1 MPCYSFVNEKWLN
14 HSKDVAERL
23 LRDERLRIAA
33 KRTSIILKSEGLDI
47 DYSLL
52 KEATVIGGAL
62 HDIGKTLTTYQKGE
76 SYNTPHDTQQSL
88 AVLTSFTG
96 HDQAGAVILTYFL
109 RNDQDFGGRFL
120 ELTSNKPTTKG
131 HIVENGLDALIITT
145 FSAILMHHYAY
156 RGEYL
161 DWRLPKIAG
170 YHEAYYEIAPECL
183 DDINALLN
191 WLMEVI
197 TNDIPRRLV
206 QRLRNDLVNEIQIDN
221 DIKGRVETLYRRI
234 NHRPVVMDVIS
245 NAISTFLEVA
255 IASVNIADSNSARES
270 RKGI

>member
-14 HSKDVAERL
+14 HSKDVAEQL

-62 HDIGKTLTTYQKGE
+62 HDIGKTLTTYQKG
-76 SYNTPHDTQQSL
+76 D
-88 AVLTSFTG
+88 LTSFTG
-96 HDQAGAVILTYFL
+96 HDQAGAVVLTYFL
-109 RNDQDFGGRFL
+109 MNDQDFGGRFL
-120 ELTSNKPTTKG
+120 ELTGNEPITKG

-145 FSAILMHHYAY
+145 FSAVLMHHYAY
-156 RGEYL
+156 RREYL

-170 YHEAYYEIAPECL
+170 CHEAYYEIAPECL

-197 TNDIPRRLV
+197 TNDIPRQLV
-206 QRLRNDLVNEIQIDN
+206 QRLRNDLVNEILIN
-221 DIKGRVETLYRRI
+221 CDIKRRVETLYRRI

-255 IASVNIADSNSARES
+255 IASVNIADSNSASKS
-270 RKGI
+270 RRGA

>member
-1 MPCYSFVNEKWLN
+1 MLCYSFVNEKWLN

-52 KEATVIGGAL
+52 KEASVIGGAL
-62 HDIGKTLTTYQKGE
+62 HDIGKTLTTYQKG
-76 SYNTPHDTQQSL
+76 D
-88 AVLTSFTG
+88 LTSFTG
-96 HDQAGAVILTYFL
+96 HDQAGAVVLTYFL
-109 RNDQDFGGRFL
+109 MNDRDFGGRFL
-120 ELTSNKPTTKG
+120 ELTGNEPKTKE

-145 FSAILMHHYAY
+145 FSAVLMHHYAY

-161 DWRLPKIAG
+161 DWRREIIG
-170 YHEAYYEIAPECL
+170 YHKIAPECL

-191 WLMEVI
+191 WLMKVI
-197 TNDIPRRLV
+197 TNNIPRRLV
-206 QRLRNDLVNEIQIDN
+206 QRLRNNLVSEILIDH
-221 DIKGRVETLYRRI
+221 DIKRRVETLYGRI
-234 NHRPVVMDVIS
+234 NRRLVVMDVIS

>member
-14 HSKDVAERL
+14 HSKDVAEQL
-23 LRDERLRIAA
+23 LRDKRLRIAA

-62 HDIGKTLTTYQKGE
+62 HDIGKTLTTYQKG
-76 SYNTPHDTQQSL
+76 D
-88 AVLTSFTG
+88 LTSFTG
-96 HDQAGAVILTYFL
+96 HDQAGAVVLTYFL
-109 RNDQDFGGRFL
+109 MNDQDFGSRFL
-120 ELTSNKPTTKG
+120 ELTSNKPVIEG
-131 HIVENGLDALIITT
+131 YIVGDSLDALIITT
-145 FSAILMHHYAY
+145 FSAVLMHHYAY

-170 YHEAYYEIAPECL
+170 CHEAYYEIAPECL

-197 TNDIPRRLV
+197 TNDIPRQLV
-206 QRLRNDLVNEIQIDN
+206 QRLRNNLVGKLLINH
-221 DIKGRVETLYRRI
+221 DIKRRVETLYGRI
-234 NHRPVVMDVIS
+234 NRRPVVMDVIS

-255 IASVNIADSNSARES
+255 IASVNIADSNSASKS
-270 RKGI
+270 RRGA

>member
-1 MPCYSFVNEKWLN
+1 MPCYSFINERWLN

-62 HDIGKTLTTYQKGE
+62 HDIGKTLTTYQKG
-76 SYNTPHDTQQSL
+76 D
-88 AVLTSFTG
+88 LTSFTG
-96 HDQAGAVILTYFL
+96 HDQAGAVALTYFL
-109 RNDQDFGGRFL
+109 MNDQDFGDRL
-120 ELTSNKPTTKG
+120 LKLTGNEPITKG

-156 RGEYL
+156 RDEYL
-161 DWRLPKIAG
+161 ELRREVIG
-170 YHEAYYEIAPECL
+170 HHEIAPECL
-183 DDINALLN
+183 DDINAILN
-191 WLMEVI
+191 WLMKVI
-197 TNDIPRRLV
+197 TNDIPRQLV
-206 QRLRNDLVNEIQIDN
+206 QRLRSNLVNEILIDN
-221 DIKGRVETLYRRI
+221 DIKRRVETLYRRI
-234 NHRPVVMDVIS
+234 NHRPVIMDAIS

-255 IASVNIADSNSARES
+255 IASVNIADSNSASKS
-270 RKGI
+270 RRSA